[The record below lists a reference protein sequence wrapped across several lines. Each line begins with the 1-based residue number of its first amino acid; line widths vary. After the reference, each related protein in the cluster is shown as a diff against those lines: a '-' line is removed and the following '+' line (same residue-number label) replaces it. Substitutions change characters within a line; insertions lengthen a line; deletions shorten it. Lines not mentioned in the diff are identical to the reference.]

1 MDKNTELSIN
11 EEYLKV
17 IKKRAK
23 NLIDRIPGLKGP
35 INRYIKNQ
43 EIECDIL
50 DNNITGAI
58 WLLQLKK

>member
-1 MDKNTELSIN
+1 MDKDTELSIN

-23 NLIDRIPGLKGP
+23 NLINRIPKLEEP

-43 EIECDIL
+43 EVECDIL
-50 DNNITGAI
+50 DKNITGAI
-58 WLLQLKK
+58 WLLQRKK